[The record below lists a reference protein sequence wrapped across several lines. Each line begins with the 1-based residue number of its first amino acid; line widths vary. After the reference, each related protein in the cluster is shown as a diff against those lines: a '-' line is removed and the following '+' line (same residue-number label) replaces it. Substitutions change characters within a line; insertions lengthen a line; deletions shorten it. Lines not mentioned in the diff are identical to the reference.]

1 MADLSVL
8 RDSGMDLDK
17 LSADQTAALER
28 LDECEVHALAAIR
41 NKLSG
46 RDAEVGYCFPS
57 STARSRRA

>member
-1 MADLSVL
+1 
-8 RDSGMDLDK
+8 MDLDK